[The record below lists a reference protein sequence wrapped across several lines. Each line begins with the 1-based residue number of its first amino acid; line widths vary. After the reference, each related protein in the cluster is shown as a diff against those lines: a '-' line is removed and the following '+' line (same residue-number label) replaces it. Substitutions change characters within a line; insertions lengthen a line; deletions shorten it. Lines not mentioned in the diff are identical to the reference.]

1 MLWMKHGR
9 GFTMELL
16 QRNYTAVFMEPIV
29 LITTV
34 PSLTKIFCM
43 GVYFHNIQVWG
54 KIESKEV
61 M

>member
-1 MLWMKHGR
+1 MLWRKHGR

-34 PSLTKIFCM
+34 PSLTKIFCL
-43 GVYFHNIQVWG
+43 VYFHNIQVWG